1 MKRIFSLI
9 CAAALMLSALPGV
22 TVSAKTAGEK
32 PQITLDDNPDLVAG
46 VFSDSHITEEGMT
59 GKLKTA
65 LSWYKDVLGNDGY
78 MVLAG
83 DIIYQ
88 NQDVTVNA
96 DAKNN
101 EERYNLFTKI
111 YNEYGFTY
119 QNSVYAMGNH
129 EFVQNARGEKY
140 ADLSAASKEMFTEK
154 TGLATNHTKT
164 FNGYTFISASPESY
178 ANDMSQTTEEWVLS
192 EIEKAEKESENKPI
206 FYIQHQPIYGTV
218 TGSTIGQIN
227 SDDFLEKLA
236 KHPRVIVISAHIHA
250 AIQDPRN
257 IWQGSYTVIGSSL
270 LSGGGLYYQGC
281 KDEGNIYDVSNGM
294 LLEVK
299 GSVAKFHK
307 INFFDG
313 QEVGEPYTID
323 VANSNSWHYT
333 ESYRNENAKAPTFPS
348 DAKVS
353 VSDVSGHS
361 AKVTFPL
368 SANMTESAAD
378 MQDGFVH
385 SYKVDVYN
393 VEAGNLLK
401 SFNLLAPFM
410 KPNWSATEKN
420 TTIDGLDRNTK
431 YRVEIAPLSPYQ
443 KAGNAIVTEFT
454 TTKDKDD
461 IDYSY
466 TFQKEINVALNKP
479 VTSTLTQHTDF
490 PVSNLTDGRSSA
502 AVRGTGDISD
512 EGKYIQIDLLK
523 RYNVKSVKIWD
534 RLDVDQEH
542 GRVAFD
548 IQASNDANFGSYV
561 TLGGNND
568 ANAFKH
574 GTPFEIKVGNT
585 KPYRYIR
592 LVRKNNGYWAYSEI
606 QVFADVDVTEIS
618 RYKAVDT
625 NTQYADAN
633 FDVTKAVDGNTASTW
648 VGDYSKGG
656 EYSYLRIDTEKSRHI
671 GLVELETRKGNKEP
685 NLMHGWSVYGG
696 NEKTEIS
703 TSDNV
708 LNGTYTRLYAT
719 GYNGNNYIEGLSPF
733 TPVLEGQTG
742 KLSVPLKD
750 TQGYRY
756 IVFRNSENG
765 NHFTPE
771 VGEVR
776 AFELNP
782 MVNSISKTG
791 KKITV
796 DFSDKMAD
804 ITAEDISITAM
815 SGQMVSVSD
824 VALSADRYTLTFNV
838 TEGFNA
844 GSITISDKI
853 TNEYGIDMAN
863 PYVYTVENT
872 STDYSNKKAVTF
884 NKVNVAIN
892 KPVEVYKEQSDVN
905 YTKANLVD
913 GIVSPATSSGMVY
926 TAGSPKDEYYTIDL
940 ERRYNIDSIEIWG
953 NYSVSGQD
961 GAYKYFNVTAS
972 ADGVKWDTLAVE
984 NAYSAEKW
992 TQRDGKP
999 ECYTINLPTD
1009 NNYRYVKWQKTDS
1022 SWYRLSEIKV
1032 FADVNAM
1039 KVSEKSDAI
1048 IGGGDNSYGI
1058 GIANLTDENTG
1069 NFVYAT
1075 GTYPWAT
1082 MTLDNEYPVDMVQIY
1097 RRGFGKAEYG
1107 DGKAS
1112 NIGRGLFGSNSISS
1126 ENTDSYSYDDMGKL
1140 GYTEL
1145 MNTGK
1150 YYNYNNALGNT
1161 GTYGWVFDDADG
1173 YLKTFKNDTAYKY
1186 LTLKKM
1192 TGENHNLQYAEFAAY
1207 VMNPALNK
1215 AELNENTITLHF
1227 SDPMSK
1233 FLLDKNLTLEN
1244 VFGDAVTI
1252 VNTELSSD
1260 GYDYIITIDANE
1272 TMYKVKISAG
1282 ARSVKGAV
1290 MRETEKYVGQ
1300 GIAVA
1305 SYTIFDA
1312 DGKEVTAYLPNT
1324 EYTVKAVVV
1333 STMSTDENV
1342 SLYAAMHKSGELL
1355 NVSCKN
1361 ADVPAHG
1368 SCEITAKINT
1378 GAEGDFN
1385 IYVWETGTQKPLN
1398 RVKTIPKNN

>member
-1 MKRIFSLI
+1 MKRICSLI
-9 CAAALMLSALPGV
+9 CAAALVFSALPGV
-22 TVSAKTAGEK
+22 AVSAKALGEN
-32 PQITLDDNPDLVAG
+32 PQITLDDDPDLVVG
-46 VFSDSHITEEGMT
+46 IFSDSHITEEGMT

-65 LSWYKDVLGNDGY
+65 LSWYKNVLGNDGY

-88 NQDVTVNA
+88 NDDVTVNA
-96 DAKNN
+96 DATNN

-129 EFVQNARGEKY
+129 EFVQNARGEEY
-140 ADLSAASKEMFTEK
+140 AELSAASKQMFTEK

-164 FNGYTFISASPESY
+164 FNGYTFISASSESY
-178 ANDMSQTTEEWVLS
+178 ANDMSPATEEWVLS

-257 IWQGSYTVIGSSL
+257 IWQGGYTVIGSSL

-307 INFFDG
+307 INFLDG
-313 QEVGEPYTID
+313 QEVGEPYVID
-323 VANSNSWHYT
+323 VTNKDSWHYT
-333 ESYRNENAKAPTFPS
+333 EDYRNANAKAPTFPS

-353 VSDVSGHS
+353 VSEVSGHS
-361 AKVTFPL
+361 ANITFPL
-368 SANMTESAAD
+368 SANMTESAVD

-410 KPNWSATEKN
+410 KPNWSVSEKT

-443 KAGNAIVTEFT
+443 KAGDAIVTEFT

-466 TFQKEINVALNKP
+466 ISRKEMNVALNKP
-479 VTSTLTQHTDF
+479 VTSTLTQRPDF
-490 PVSNLTDGRSSA
+490 PVSNLTDGKSSVA
-502 AVRGTGDISD
+502 IRGNGDTSD
-512 EGKYIQIDLLK
+512 EGKYIQIDLLR
-523 RYNVKSVKIWD
+523 RYNVKSIKIWD

-542 GRVAFD
+542 GRVAFE
-548 IQASNDANFGSYV
+548 IQASNDADFNRYT

-568 ANAFKH
+568 ASAFIH
-574 GTPFEIKVGNT
+574 GVPFEVKVENV

-625 NTQYADAN
+625 NTQYPDSN
-633 FDVTKAVDGNTASTW
+633 FDVTKAVDGDTASTW
-648 VGDYSKGG
+648 VGDYSKSG

-685 NLMHGWSVYGG
+685 NLMHGWSVYGA

-708 LNGTYTRLYAT
+708 LNGTYTCLYAT
-719 GYNGNNYIEGLSPF
+719 GYNGSNYIEGLSPF

-742 KLSVPLKD
+742 KLSVPLDD

-756 IVFRNSENG
+756 IVFRNSESG

-796 DFSDKMAD
+796 EFSDKMAD

-815 SGQMVSVSD
+815 SGQIVNVSD
-824 VALSADRYTLTFNV
+824 VELSADKYTLTFNV
-838 TEGFNA
+838 LEGFNA
-844 GSITISDKI
+844 GTITLSDKI
-853 TNEYGIDMAN
+853 TNEYGVDMAN

-872 STDYSNKKAVTF
+872 SIDYSNKKAVTF

-892 KPVEVYKEQSDVN
+892 KPVEVYKEQSDAN

-913 GIVSPATSSGMVY
+913 GIISPATSSGMVY

-953 NYSVSGQD
+953 NYSVQDQD

-984 NAYSAEKW
+984 NAYNAEKW

-999 ECYTINLPTD
+999 ECYTINLPAD
-1009 NNYRYVKWQKTDS
+1009 NNYRYVKWQKTDN

-1032 FADVNAM
+1032 FADVDAM
-1039 KVSEKSDAI
+1039 KVSEKSDTI

-1058 GIANLTDENTG
+1058 SITNLTDGNIG

-1075 GTYPWAT
+1075 GKYPWAT
-1082 MTLDNEYPVDMVQIY
+1082 ITLDNEYPVDMVQIY
-1097 RRGFGKAEYG
+1097 RRGFNSADYG

-1126 ENTDSYSYDDMGKL
+1126 ENSDSYSYDDMSKL

-1150 YYNYNNALGNT
+1150 YYNYNNALDNT

-1173 YLKTFKNDTAYKY
+1173 YLKTFKNDIAYKY

-1207 VMNPALNK
+1207 VMNPSLNK
-1215 AELNENTITLHF
+1215 AELIGNTITLHF

-1233 FLLDKNLTLEN
+1233 SSLDKNVMVEN
-1244 VFGDAVTI
+1244 VFGDRATI
-1252 VNTELSSD
+1252 VTTALSAD
-1260 GYDYIITIDANE
+1260 GYDYTVTIDSNE
-1272 TMYKVKISAG
+1272 TMYKVKLSSDVRSA
-1282 ARSVKGAV
+1282 KGAV
-1290 MRETEKYVGQ
+1290 MRNTEKYVGT
-1300 GIAVA
+1300 GLAVEK
-1305 SYTIFDA
+1305 YTVFDTE
-1312 DGKEVTAYLPNT
+1312 GQEVTTYLPNT
-1324 EYTVKAVVV
+1324 EYTVKITVV
-1333 STMSTDENV
+1333 SMQPTVENV
-1342 SLYAAMHKSGELL
+1342 SLYTAMYDGSKKLL
-1355 NVSCKN
+1355 NVACAH
-1361 ADVPAHG
+1361 ADVPAYG
-1368 SCEITAKINT
+1368 SSEIATKLKT
-1378 GAEGDFN
+1378 GTGGDFS
-1385 IYVWETGTQKPLN
+1385 IYVWKTDMQTPLN
-1398 RVKTIPKNN
+1398 RVKIIPKN